1 MDRKIRILLMTYL
14 PWREDNN
21 IGNSYS
27 NIFRNTDK
35 DKYEFAHIYVRDGMP
50 QNKLVHE
57 YYHISEKK

>member
-1 MDRKIRILLMTYL
+1 MTYL